1 MFRRIP
7 ILALV
12 ILTGLPVLA
21 GCSAIFGQRYDNF
34 TAYYNTFFNER
45 MRCNSA
51 AYSTSCVGR

>member
-34 TAYYNTFFNER
+34 TAYYNTF
-45 MRCNSA
+45 CA
-51 AYSTSCVGR
+51 AAS